1 MPGAIL
7 ARGPKILRRARPA
20 EGLFAPALVSSGSLE
35 YAVMINSSR
44 LLSVCTLLGIA
55 AVAGC
60 EQSAPVSAAAS
71 ALELANTR
79 CPVMGNEIKADEL
92 APELIREWNGKRV
105 GFCCPP
111 CLEEW
116 AEMTDAQRA
125 EKLANPPAPAAH

>member
-1 MPGAIL
+1 MRCSGLLTTGLVFTGLL
-7 ARGPKILRRARPA
+7 AA
-20 EGLFAPALVSSGSLE
+20 
-35 YAVMINSSR
+35 
-44 LLSVCTLLGIA
+44 T
-55 AVAGC
+55 GC
-60 EQSAPVSAAAS
+60 EQAPPAAIA
-71 ALELANTR
+71 ATVELANTK

-125 EKLANPPAPAAH
+125 EKLANPPAPAH

>member
-1 MPGAIL
+1 
-7 ARGPKILRRARPA
+7 
-20 EGLFAPALVSSGSLE
+20 
-35 YAVMINSSR
+35 
-44 LLSVCTLLGIA
+44 
-55 AVAGC
+55 
-60 EQSAPVSAAAS
+60 
-71 ALELANTR
+71 
-79 CPVMGNEIKADEL
+79 MGNEIKADEL